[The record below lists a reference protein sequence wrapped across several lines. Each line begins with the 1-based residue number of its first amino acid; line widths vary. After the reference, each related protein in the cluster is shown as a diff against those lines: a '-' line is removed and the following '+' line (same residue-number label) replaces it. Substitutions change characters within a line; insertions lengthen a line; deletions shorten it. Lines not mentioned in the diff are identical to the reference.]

1 MEAGRV
7 SEPEFSAGQVWHF
20 YCDDV
25 PDCDNYYLLL
35 RALPGFT
42 MTPGGEMLGGLW
54 EAFDL
59 VEGERLWVSPCAAG
73 VWELMA

>member
-1 MEAGRV
+1 M
-7 SEPEFSAGQVWHF
+7 SDPELATGQVWHF

-25 PDCDNYYLLL
+25 LDCDNYYLLL

-59 VEGERLWVSPCAAG
+59 VEGDLVWVCPLGAG
-73 VWELMA
+73 EWTLM